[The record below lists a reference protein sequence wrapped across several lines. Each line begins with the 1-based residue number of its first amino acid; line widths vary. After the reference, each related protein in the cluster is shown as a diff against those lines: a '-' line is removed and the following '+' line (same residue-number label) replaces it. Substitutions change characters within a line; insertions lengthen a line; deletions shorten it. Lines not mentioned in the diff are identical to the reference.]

1 MDETAPIPEDSVD
14 AFPAAGALGFADED
28 DPSLFPGAD
37 DLTPEGEERLL
48 EWLER
53 ERERAGGGAA

>member
-1 MDETAPIPEDSVD
+1 MPSPDD
-14 AFPAAGALGFADED
+14 AFDPFPAAGALGFADED

-37 DLTPEGEERLL
+37 DLPPEGEERLL